1 MARLPIREISPMFTR
16 HRKQSSGPIMLPMI
30 FAPDLPARR
39 RQAGFTLLEL
49 LVVLGILGLL
59 IGLVAPAALRQFGG
73 AKQKIAQQ
81 SIERIVGILDIYKL
95 DTGHY
100 PTTSQG
106 LQALIAR
113 PTNEPRWNGPYLKG
127 DTIPEDPWGRPFLY
141 RNPSQRPNHPFDLYS
156 LGADGQP
163 GGSGEDADVF
173 NK

>member
-1 MARLPIREISPMFTR
+1 MFD
-16 HRKQSSGPIMLPMI
+16 HPFLQSSHSIMPSTLATHPS
-30 FAPDLPARR
+30 PARN

-59 IGLVAPAALRQFGG
+59 ISLVAPAALRQFGG

-95 DTGHY
+95 DVGHF
-100 PTTSQG
+100 PTTDQG
-106 LQALIAR
+106 LQALVTR
-113 PTNEPRWNGPYLKG
+113 PTNESRWNGPYIKG
-127 DTIPEDPWGRPFLY
+127 DSVPQDPWGRPFLY
-141 RNPSQRPNHPFDLYS
+141 RIPSTRPNHDFDLYS
-156 LGADGQP
+156 LGADGKP